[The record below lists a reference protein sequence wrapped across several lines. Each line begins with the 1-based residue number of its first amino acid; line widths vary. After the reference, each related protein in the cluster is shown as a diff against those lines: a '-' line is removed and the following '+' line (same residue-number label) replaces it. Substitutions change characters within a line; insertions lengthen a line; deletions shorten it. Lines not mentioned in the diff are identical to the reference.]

1 MSDEKKDAHGGDAH
15 GGDKPE
21 AKKAAEPA
29 KGGGIKALL
38 GPIAAVVV
46 LIGAGVGIG
55 MFMSSFLAKPPEK
68 AADGHAAGG
77 HGSEGEAK
85 GEEHGEGKGEGHAGG
100 AAHGLLHQTE
110 VVVEDVVANVKD
122 QGGKRFV
129 KVVPSIYIVPTAGG
143 PLGLEGG
150 GHGGGEVG
158 GPIKRILKAR
168 IEETLKQY
176 DLEELTSPAI
186 YKRLEKAIRDLCE
199 KEMKAF
205 APELPADQPV
215 VVKVVLSGLVV
226 Q

>member
-1 MSDEKKDAHGGDAH
+1 MADEKKDAHGGDAH
-15 GGDKPE
+15 GGDKAD

-68 AADGHAAGG
+68 AAAGQAAGG
-77 HGSEGEAK
+77 HGGEGEAK
-85 GEEHGEGKGEGHAGG
+85 GDGHGDGEGHAGG

-110 VVVEDVVANVKD
+110 IVVEDVVANVKD

-150 GHGGGEVG
+150 GHGGGEAG

-186 YKRLEKAIRDLCE
+186 YKRIEKAIRDICE